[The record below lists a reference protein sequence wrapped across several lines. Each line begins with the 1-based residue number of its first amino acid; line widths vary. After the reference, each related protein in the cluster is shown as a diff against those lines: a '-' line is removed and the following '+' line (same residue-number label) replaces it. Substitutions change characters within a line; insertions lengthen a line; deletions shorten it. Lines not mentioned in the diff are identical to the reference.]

1 MLTTMQLL
9 TTIVVSTLLTVVFTV
24 CLISALETDVSKIAK
39 KSNDKSSTIRVIIPL
54 KPSDSSKRQFALKKE
69 RALDRI
75 DVYNQ
80 YDDESI
86 EIDEDPVS
94 FTFSL
99 RKCEKTLRYNLL
111 LALTKFASPSYLS
124 YNVQC

>member
-99 RKCEKTLRYNLL
+99 RNCEKNLRDIIY
-111 LALTKFASPSYLS
+111 
-124 YNVQC
+124 C